1 MYILIIALCVLTLT
15 AGQILLCLFSKRM
28 PVKLIPVY
36 FIALAIVIG
45 EQLMKGVFSGAVGG
59 EVAAA
64 FLGFFI
70 LFGAGC
76 AIAADILVWVAFAV
90 VNNVKKKK
98 AKERA
103 RQLAYEAMLERRK
116 QAENAE

>member
-1 MYILIIALCVLTLT
+1 MYILIIALCVLALT

-36 FIALAIVIG
+36 FIALAIVFG

-64 FLGFFI
+64 FLGVFV

-76 AIAADILVWVAFAV
+76 AIVADILVWTAFAV

-98 AKERA
+98 AKERG

-116 QAENAE
+116 QVENVE